1 MNETKLVRKSKR
13 VYHFVLVTKSWGKQI
28 PLNWQHIIIAEALNY
43 SVVKEGLIIKG
54 YWLKEKRLYLIIES
68 IPSKLNHVLNV
79 FAKQILKE
87 IHEYK
92 KLNNEFLVSDMNSII
107 FNELFYKFPLYNQ
120 YIIKLI
126 TGKKVVFPYYNPH
139 LVRLKDEINNYNYC
153 SAIDYSG
160 AIGPVIVQTH

>member
-1 MNETKLVRKSKR
+1 MNETKLVNKFKS
-13 VYHFVLVTKSWGKQI
+13 VHHLVLVTKSWGKEI
-28 PLNWQHIIIAEALNY
+28 PLNWQYIIIAEALNY
-43 SVVKEGLIIKG
+43 CVVNEGVIIKG

-68 IPSKLNHVLNV
+68 IQSKLNHVLNV

-92 KLNNEFLVSDMNSII
+92 KLDNEFLTSDTNSII

-126 TGKKVVFPYYNPH
+126 TGKKVMFPYYNPY
-139 LVRLKDEINNYNYC
+139 VARLKNEINNYNYC